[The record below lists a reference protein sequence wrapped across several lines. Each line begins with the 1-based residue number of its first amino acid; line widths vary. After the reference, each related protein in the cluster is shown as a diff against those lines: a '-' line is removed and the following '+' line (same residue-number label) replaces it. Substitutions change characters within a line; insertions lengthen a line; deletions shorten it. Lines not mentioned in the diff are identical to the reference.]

1 MNTSEP
7 RLDGTRARRYGLG
20 AVVMFLGGSGL
31 VYEYCISTLA
41 THLLG
46 NSIEQFSVIIALML
60 FAMGVAGLAQ
70 KWIADESLVPTIF
83 VVIELLLALIGGT
96 SAVVLYI
103 GFAWMEHFH
112 LLLYSLALAIGFG
125 IGLEIPLLLRI
136 NEQWR
141 TQLSDNVGNVLSLD
155 YVGALMGAL
164 IWAFVMLPAMS
175 LDRISLYLGLANLGA
190 ALLTWVLLRPA
201 IRHNR
206 LLLILFLGVTTILIW
221 VTAAAPR
228 WKDEARQR
236 LYAYPIQH
244 TSHSPYQSI
253 VVTGAGSRMSLYL
266 NGRLQF
272 DSEDEY
278 IYHEYLVHPAMY
290 AAHSRARV
298 LILGGGDGLA
308 VREVLRWPEV
318 QEVLLVDLDP
328 AVTNLA
334 KTYSP
339 LVTLNEG
346 ALLNRR
352 VKTSHPS
359 AHPGKQLTVYK
370 AAERPR
376 DALQGVKLPVAEVL
390 TLNADADVFLQ
401 DVTGEWDVIIADFPD
416 PSTPD
421 LAKLYSA
428 EFYGLIKQHLANNGI
443 FVAQASSPYANRSA
457 FWSIRDTIEAAGFH
471 VKSLHAYVPTFGEW
485 GWHVAK
491 LAEPP
496 SLDGFSA
503 ANLRHLDAP
512 TLAASMFFPSH
523 ISRPAG
529 PRRVS
534 TRIDPWVMRLYQR
547 GEPLTGRV
555 FYPGQAGR

>member
-1 MNTSEP
+1 METADTTLE
-7 RLDGTRARRYGLG
+7 GTRVRRYGLG

-70 KWIADESLVPTIF
+70 KWIKDDSLVPTLF

-96 SAVVLYI
+96 SAVVLYV
-103 GFAWMEHFH
+103 GFAWLEHFH

-155 YVGALMGAL
+155 YVGALIGAL
-164 IWAFVMLPAMS
+164 VWAFVMLPAIS

-190 ALLTWVLLRPA
+190 ALLTWGLLRPA
-201 IRHNR
+201 IKHNR
-206 LLLILFLGVTTILIW
+206 LLLFLFAGVTAILIW
-221 VTAAAPR
+221 VTVTAPQ

-244 TSHSPYQSI
+244 TAHSPYQSI
-253 VVTGAGSRMSLYL
+253 VVTGVGARMSLYL

-278 IYHEYLVHPAMY
+278 IYHEYLVHPAMS
-290 AAHSRARV
+290 AADSRARV

-308 VREVLRWPEV
+308 VREVLRWPDV
-318 QEVLLVDLDP
+318 KEVLLVDLDP

-334 KTYSP
+334 KTYPP
-339 LVTLNEG
+339 LVELNEG
-346 ALLNRR
+346 ALLNHR
-352 VKTSHPS
+352 VRTSHPQATS
-359 AHPGKQLTVYK
+359 GETMTVYK

-376 DALQGVKLPVAEVL
+376 DALR
-390 TLNADADVFLQ
+390 
-401 DVTGEWDVIIADFPD
+401 
-416 PSTPD
+416 
-421 LAKLYSA
+421 
-428 EFYGLIKQHLANNGI
+428 
-443 FVAQASSPYANRSA
+443 ASRYP
-457 FWSIRDTIEAAGFH
+457 W
-471 VKSLHAYVPTFGEW
+471 
-485 GWHVAK
+485 
-491 LAEPP
+491 
-496 SLDGFSA
+496 
-503 ANLRHLDAP
+503 
-512 TLAASMFFPSH
+512 
-523 ISRPAG
+523 
-529 PRRVS
+529 PR
-534 TRIDPWVMRLYQR
+534 
-547 GEPLTGRV
+547 
-555 FYPGQAGR
+555 